1 MLIRYAKCFML
12 IALSCVCSG
21 TEDDVALYKN
31 TPQYHIEKRLKQF
44 RQQLINEHLI
54 LQNKLQRLPMQL
66 LLRKDF
72 VEEKVIYYLRLKK
85 SYEQQKNA
93 FQNIVKQYILF
104 LIRDGEL
111 DDNALRVLLG
121 MFDKYL
127 SAKL

>member
-1 MLIRYAKCFML
+1 ML
-12 IALSCVCSG
+12 IAVSCVCSC
-21 TEDDVALYKN
+21 TEDDVYKN
-31 TPQYHIEKRLKQF
+31 TQYHIEKRLKQF
-44 RQQLINEHLI
+44 RKQLINEHLI
-54 LQNKLQRLPMQL
+54 LQNKLQRLPVQL

-111 DDNALRVLLG
+111 DNNALRVLLG